1 MEKKPIFYIEKDES
15 EERKFNHL
23 LDWMNNPNIPTINLT
38 VYVYYSY
45 QKIYHRIY
53 LQARL
58 IKNNTRIILNDI
70 IDVLETY
77 SDIKLDNHSI
87 SYYIPS
93 EGENYNNQDNLETYF
108 YIGKYPLDDTYLIE
122 IPQDGI
128 LKIKLRPII
137 DKRNLLRFELYED
150 ENEAYN
156 NNVDLDEVK
165 KNYHVNLKSKRAKE
179 RTIGEIIKKVFL
191 WKKIYQG
198 IPDENGNKKKLT
210 LQQAAEEVNLSKK
223 SLDEYLNQLLLGK
236 QYGFNFNAHK
246 NDKVG
251 ILRGYVKK
259 QQNKEKEN
267 NDNKL
272 KTQKN
277 KNKNNKKNK
286 K

>member
-108 YIGKYPLDDTYLIE
+108 YIGKYPLGDSTYLIE
-122 IPQDGI
+122 VTENGI
-128 LKIKLRPII
+128 IKIKLRPII
-137 DKRNLLRFELYED
+137 DKRYLLRFELYED
-150 ENEAYN
+150 ENEVYN
-156 NNVDLDEVK
+156 NNMDLDNVK
-165 KNYHVNLKSKRAKE
+165 KNYYVNLNSKRAKE

-198 IPDENGNKKKLT
+198 IIDDKGNKKKIT

-223 SLDEYLNQLLLGK
+223 SLDEYLNQILLGK
-236 QYGFNFNAHK
+236 KYGFNFNIHK

-251 ILRGYVKK
+251 MLRGYVKK
-259 QQNKEKEN
+259 QQMKENTTNKITKEKN
-267 NDNKL
+267 I
-272 KTQKN
+272 KN
-277 KNKNNKKNK
+277 KHKKK
-286 K
+286 KD